1 MQHYWSIEDVYL
13 QDSWLTIG
21 SFDGVHKGHQQI
33 LRDMTASA
41 HQANSTAV
49 VLTFHP
55 HPAVVLGKR
64 SDPFYLTSPEE
75 RASLLA
81 QLGVDIVLTCPFN
94 LHVARTS
101 ANDFMHELSK
111 HLHMNQLWVGYD
123 FALGKNREGDVPTL
137 KHLGQ
142 TLGYEV
148 HAIHPVK
155 LQGEIISSSAI
166 RAALGNGDVA
176 KASEL
181 LGRPYQVSGEIVHG
195 DGRGRSIGIPTAN
208 LEVWAERA
216 VPKVGV
222 YVCKAHVHGKT
233 IGAVTNIGVRPT
245 FENQSTSPTVEAHL
259 LNYDGDLYGKR
270 MKLDFVARLRDE
282 RRFESIE
289 SLVHQINTDIQIGRE
304 ILSRQ

>member
-33 LRDMTASA
+33 LRDMTAGA

-81 QLGVDIVLTCPFN
+81 QLGVDILLTCPFN

-166 RAALGNGDVA
+166 RAALGNGNVA

-195 DGRGRSIGIPTAN
+195 DGRGRSIGIP
-208 LEVWAERA
+208 
-216 VPKVGV
+216 
-222 YVCKAHVHGKT
+222 
-233 IGAVTNIGVRPT
+233 RPT
-245 FENQSTSPTVEAHL
+245 LRYGQSEQSQKWGCT
-259 LNYDGDLYGKR
+259 
-270 MKLDFVARLRDE
+270 FVRLMFTE
-282 RRFESIE
+282 KQ
-289 SLVHQINTDIQIGRE
+289 LGQ
-304 ILSRQ
+304 